1 LDQGSGQVVCVSLAI
16 ILPTFAGVGPIKIYS
31 FVSAINLQMRQIIL
45 YNPIDMV
52 CQVVYKINMQNNKI
66 ERKQMSK
73 IRMNTELRN
82 KLFGKIKHT
91 FENEDTQER
100 EAFLQARENVDQQ
113 YTMASELAKEVVER
127 SYPTDDVATLRHF
140 KKKYG
145 QPCDVV
151 AKDKCFYFAHNE
163 GVDDEGE
170 PTETKSHFDFG
181 LFGNLNGTEYDNEQG
196 KKFAVAY
203 YREELKAKD
212 CNPDIYAQQNENKDN
227 PHKTK
232 HVDECMKALGYSGSY
247 GSGGNEIGMAKDF
260 NSNYYLDVIGTS
272 YCRSRAIACTKNEYE
287 QFETWR
293 IAKGNLVVNHQKWID
308 TIQKQCD
315 QLKIGLKAYRYLSE
329 GIELA
334 TELGIQV
341 DEAELIRTNSTGLT
355 IYNPSNLASMIKGMK
370 NKNQSREA
378 KILARK
384 QYEESLN

>member
-1 LDQGSGQVVCVSLAI
+1 
-16 ILPTFAGVGPIKIYS
+16 
-31 FVSAINLQMRQIIL
+31 
-45 YNPIDMV
+45 
-52 CQVVYKINMQNNKI
+52 MQNNKI

-82 KLFGKIKHT
+82 KLFNKIKNV

-100 EAFLQARENVDQQ
+100 EAFLQAREIVDQQ
-113 YTMASELAKEVVER
+113 YMFASELAKEVVER
-127 SYPTDDVATLRHF
+127 SYPPEDVSVLRQF

-151 AKDKCFYFAHNE
+151 AKDKCFYFSHNE
-163 GVDDEGE
+163 NVDEDNEQV
-170 PTETKSHFDFG
+170 ETKSHFDFG
-181 LFGNLNGTEYDNEQG
+181 LFGNLNGSEYSDEDG

-203 YREELKAKD
+203 FREELKAKD

-232 HVDECMKALGYSGSY
+232 HVDECMKALGYSHNSSY
-247 GSGGNEIGMAKDF
+247 DRSENNIGISKGFD
-260 NSNYYLDVIGTS
+260 NPYYLDVIGTS

-287 QFETWR
+287 QFEAWR
-293 IAKGNLVVNHQKWID
+293 IAKGNLVSKHQTWID

-370 NKNQSREA
+370 NKHQSREA

>member
-1 LDQGSGQVVCVSLAI
+1 
-16 ILPTFAGVGPIKIYS
+16 
-31 FVSAINLQMRQIIL
+31 
-45 YNPIDMV
+45 
-52 CQVVYKINMQNNKI
+52 MQNKKI
-66 ERKQMSK
+66 ERKQMSR

-82 KLFGKIKHT
+82 KLFGKIKNV

-100 EAFLQARENVDQQ
+100 EAFLQAREDVDKH
-113 YTMASELAKEVVER
+113 YVVAHDLAKEVVER
-127 SYPTDDVATLRHF
+127 SYPPEDVSVLRTF

-145 QPCDVV
+145 SPCDVV

-163 GVDDEGE
+163 DKDEDGDI
-170 PTETKSHFDFG
+170 TETKSHFDFG
-181 LFGNLNGTEYDNEQG
+181 LFGNLNGSEYSSEDG
-196 KKFAVAY
+196 KKFAFAY
-203 YREELKAKD
+203 YREDLKAMD
-212 CNPDIYAQQNENKDN
+212 CNPDIFAQQNENKDN

-232 HVDECMKALGYSGSY
+232 NVEECSKALGYTNYNSDS
-247 GSGGNEIGMAKDF
+247 NNGMAKTFDDQ
-260 NSNYYLDVIGTS
+260 YYLDVIGTS
-272 YCRSRAIACTKNEYE
+272 YCRSRAIACTKDEYT
-287 QFETWR
+287 QFEAWR
-293 IAKGNLVVNHQKWID
+293 IAKGNLVSKHQTWID

-370 NKNQSREA
+370 NKHQSREA

>member
-1 LDQGSGQVVCVSLAI
+1 
-16 ILPTFAGVGPIKIYS
+16 
-31 FVSAINLQMRQIIL
+31 
-45 YNPIDMV
+45 
-52 CQVVYKINMQNNKI
+52 
-66 ERKQMSK
+66 MSK

-82 KLFGKIKHT
+82 KLFNKIKDV

-100 EAFLQARENVDQQ
+100 EGFLRSREIFNTEQS
-113 YTMASELAKEVVER
+113 YASTLAKEVVAR
-127 SYPTDDVATLRHF
+127 SYPPEDVAVLRTF

-145 QPCDVV
+145 SPCDVV
-151 AKDKCFYFAHNE
+151 AKDKCFYFAHSE
-163 GVDDEGE
+163 DKDEDGDIK
-170 PTETKSHFDFG
+170 ETKSHFDFG
-181 LFGNLNGTEYDNEQG
+181 LFGNLNGNEYGNEEG

-203 YREELKAKD
+203 FREDLKAMD
-212 CNPDIYAQQNENKDN
+212 CNPDIFAQQNENKDN

-232 HVDECMKALGYSGSY
+232 HVDECMKALGYHGGSY
-247 GSGGNEIGMAKDF
+247 HSSNDDVGMAKTF
-260 NSNYYLDVIGTS
+260 NDQYYLDVIGTS
-272 YCRSRAIACTKNEYE
+272 YCRSRAIACTKDEYT
-287 QFETWR
+287 QFENWR
-293 IAKGNLVVNHQKWID
+293 IAKANVVSKHQTWID

-370 NKNQSREA
+370 NKQSANTREA

>member
-1 LDQGSGQVVCVSLAI
+1 M
-16 ILPTFAGVGPIKIYS
+16 F
-31 FVSAINLQMRQIIL
+31 
-45 YNPIDMV
+45 
-52 CQVVYKINMQNNKI
+52 NKT
-66 ERKQMSK
+66 ERGKMSK

-82 KLFGKIKHT
+82 KLFNKIKNV

-100 EAFLQARENVDQQ
+100 EAFLQAREDVDNK
-113 YTMASELAKEVVER
+113 YALAHELAKEVVER
-127 SYPTDDVATLRHF
+127 SYPKEDVAVLRQF

-163 GVDDEGE
+163 DLDEDGD
-170 PTETKSHFDFG
+170 TKETKSHFDFG
-181 LFGNLNGTEYDNEQG
+181 LFGNLNGSEYENEDG

-203 YREELKAKD
+203 FREDLKAMD
-212 CNPDIYAQQNENKDN
+212 CNPDIYAQQSENKDN

-232 HVDECMKALGYSGSY
+232 YVDQCMKALGYSNY
-247 GSGGNEIGMAKDF
+247 HNDDNTGMAKTF
-260 NSNYYLDVIGTS
+260 NAPYYLDVIGTS
-272 YCRSRAIACTKNEYE
+272 YCRSRAIACTKDEYE
-287 QFETWR
+287 AFETWR
-293 IAKGNLVVNHQKWID
+293 IAKGNLVAKHQTWID
-308 TIQKQCD
+308 SIVKQCD

-370 NKNQSREA
+370 NKHQSREA

-384 QYEESLN
+384 KYEESIN

>member
-1 LDQGSGQVVCVSLAI
+1 MTQ
-16 ILPTFAGVGPIKIYS
+16 
-31 FVSAINLQMRQIIL
+31 
-45 YNPIDMV
+45 
-52 CQVVYKINMQNNKI
+52 
-66 ERKQMSK
+66 K

-82 KLFGKIKHT
+82 KLFNKIKHT

-100 EAFLQARENVDQQ
+100 ETYLQSREYVDEQ
-113 YTMASELAKEVVER
+113 YQSASALAKEVVER
-127 SYPTDDVATLRHF
+127 SYPTEDVATLRTF

-163 GVDDEGE
+163 DTDEDGD
-170 PTETKSHFDFG
+170 TKETKSHFDFG
-181 LFGNLNGTEYDNEQG
+181 LFGNLNGSEYDSEEG

-232 HVDECMKALGYSGSY
+232 HVDECLKVLGNHNGRSYSDNHSMDT
-247 GSGGNEIGMAKDF
+247 GMEKDF
-260 NSNYYLDVIGTS
+260 NAPYYLDVIGTS
-272 YCRSRAIACTKNEYE
+272 YCRSRAIACTKDEYSK
-287 QFETWR
+287 FEEWR
-293 IAKGNLVVNHQKWID
+293 IAKGNLVAKHQTWID
-308 TIQKQCD
+308 TIVKQCD

-370 NKNQSREA
+370 NKQLNNTREA

>member
-1 LDQGSGQVVCVSLAI
+1 M
-16 ILPTFAGVGPIKIYS
+16 T
-31 FVSAINLQMRQIIL
+31 
-45 YNPIDMV
+45 
-52 CQVVYKINMQNNKI
+52 
-66 ERKQMSK
+66 K

-82 KLFGKIKHT
+82 KLFNKIKHT

-100 EAFLQARENVDQQ
+100 EAFLQAREEVDEQ
-113 YTMASELAKEVVER
+113 YAIAKQLATDVVER
-127 SYPTDDVATLRHF
+127 AYPPEDVSVLRTF

-145 QPCDVV
+145 SPCDVV

-181 LFGNLNGTEYDNEQG
+181 LFGNLNGSEYDSEEG

-203 YREELKAKD
+203 FREDLKAMD
-212 CNPDIYAQQNENKDN
+212 CNPDIFAQQSENKDN

-232 HVDECMKALGYSGSY
+232 HVDECMKALGKVGSSSY
-247 GSGGNEIGMAKDF
+247 TSSENIGMAKTFDEP
-260 NSNYYLDVIGTS
+260 YYLDVIGTS
-272 YCRSRAIACTKNEYE
+272 YCRSRAIACTQDEYK

-308 TIQKQCD
+308 TIMKQCD

-384 QYEESLN
+384 KYEESLN

>member
-1 LDQGSGQVVCVSLAI
+1 MA
-16 ILPTFAGVGPIKIYS
+16 
-31 FVSAINLQMRQIIL
+31 
-45 YNPIDMV
+45 
-52 CQVVYKINMQNNKI
+52 
-66 ERKQMSK
+66 K

-82 KLFGKIKHT
+82 KLFNKIKNV
-91 FENEDTQER
+91 FENEDTQEK
-100 EAFLQARENVDQQ
+100 EAYLQARENVDLE
-113 YTMASELAKEVVER
+113 YSVAHNLAKRVVQR
-127 SYPTDDVATLRHF
+127 SYPPEDVAVLRTF

-145 QPCDVV
+145 SPCDVV

-181 LFGNLNGTEYDNEQG
+181 LFGNLNGSEYDSEEG
-196 KKFAVAY
+196 KKFAFAY
-203 YREELKAKD
+203 YREDLKAMD
-212 CNPDIYAQQNENKDN
+212 CNPDIFAQQNENKDN

-232 HVDECMKALGYSGSY
+232 HVDECTKALGYNGRYNGDST
-247 GSGGNEIGMAKDF
+247 GMSKTFDDQ
-260 NSNYYLDVIGTS
+260 YYLDVIGTS
-272 YCRSRAIACTKNEYE
+272 YCRSRAIACTQDEYSM
-287 QFETWR
+287 FERWR

-308 TIQKQCD
+308 TIMKQCD

>member
-1 LDQGSGQVVCVSLAI
+1 M
-16 ILPTFAGVGPIKIYS
+16 T
-31 FVSAINLQMRQIIL
+31 
-45 YNPIDMV
+45 
-52 CQVVYKINMQNNKI
+52 
-66 ERKQMSK
+66 K

-82 KLFGKIKHT
+82 KLFNKMKNV

-100 EAFLQARENVDQQ
+100 EAYLQAREDVDRQ
-113 YTMASELAKEVVER
+113 YEQAHRLAVDVVER
-127 SYPTDDVATLRHF
+127 AYPPEDVSTLRHF

-145 QPCDVV
+145 NPCDVV

-163 GVDDEGE
+163 DLDEDGD
-170 PTETKSHFDFG
+170 TKETKSHFDFG
-181 LFGNLNGTEYDNEQG
+181 LFGNLNGSEYSDDDG

-203 YREELKAKD
+203 FREDLKAMD
-212 CNPDIYAQQNENKDN
+212 CNPDIYAQQSENKDN

-232 HVDECMKALGYSGSY
+232 HVDACMKALGYSGNSY
-247 GSGGNEIGMAKDF
+247 SSNDNSQGMTKTF
-260 NSNYYLDVIGTS
+260 NDQYYLDVIGTS
-272 YCRSRAIACTKNEYE
+272 YCRSRAIACTKDEYE
-287 QFETWR
+287 QFEAWR

-308 TIQKQCD
+308 TIMKQCD

-370 NKNQSREA
+370 NKHQSREA

-384 QYEESLN
+384 KYEESLN